1 LTRFPEVRLDNI
13 GQDDNPDGFVEFLQ
27 VYGVMNRL
35 RRLVDGLKLHAVKPE
50 ELQPMIANSRHCS
63 FYDKIKTMTEKKD
76 FTTDKKVINTRG
88 NSKSKKNVGAEEE
101 AVIDTGK
108 WDRCI
113 RESEKRWLLFWK
125 EEMDRGCEFIGVQ
138 LKLVKSGHTIRGIA
152 VNAYSFLLFQR
163 VIGRPP
169 LLSAILK
176 DLTTTEI
183 MSLNAIDYMKSVPS
197 ISGTYPNSWL
207 QNYLR
212 WRCEA
217 RGVSPSVFSNQ
228 KTSYTNVIAAMCD
241 MNIVRSSDKDV
252 ITANATAASMTFRKG
267 VNGERRASSLVEN
280 GEIHSYPRIL
290 LAMCVASKSFIMDFY
305 RDHQNDESNSW
316 DIEWF
321 RFGST
326 MTLLNQLLVG
336 VKRIANIVGQRTEL
350 WSLERFGTSQAW
362 VLDETP
368 IAADP
373 SESVK
378 VNMDSKDTGKSRL
391 ILKYLQHPSMTVP
404 FTMYLTRRK
413 FIGEVEFKKST
424 ASNLNHRG
432 SPLTP
437 EQLNVFNADIQRVF
451 LPGVMTCHVFRNCI
465 VTWAEKIGKSRSFRS
480 NLADYMQHDLK
491 LAENVYNL
499 FHASQ
504 VVESFGQV
512 G

>member
-1 LTRFPEVRLDNI
+1 
-13 GQDDNPDGFVEFLQ
+13 
-27 VYGVMNRL
+27 
-35 RRLVDGLKLHAVKPE
+35 
-50 ELQPMIANSRHCS
+50 
-63 FYDKIKTMTEKKD
+63 
-76 FTTDKKVINTRG
+76 
-88 NSKSKKNVGAEEE
+88 
-101 AVIDTGK
+101 
-108 WDRCI
+108 
-113 RESEKRWLLFWK
+113 
-125 EEMDRGCEFIGVQ
+125 
-138 LKLVKSGHTIRGIA
+138 
-152 VNAYSFLLFQR
+152 
-163 VIGRPP
+163 
-169 LLSAILK
+169 
-176 DLTTTEI
+176 
-183 MSLNAIDYMKSVPS
+183 
-197 ISGTYPNSWL
+197 
-207 QNYLR
+207 
-212 WRCEA
+212 
-217 RGVSPSVFSNQ
+217 
-228 KTSYTNVIAAMCD
+228 
-241 MNIVRSSDKDV
+241 
-252 ITANATAASMTFRKG
+252 MTFRKG

-504 VVESFGQV
+504 VVESFAHV
-512 G
+512 GSCKYLGYPAATELLLTKMNDVNAIEGGSLFDLQLDVEEEIVFVNALLWTFFYQLAPPVSGDIFDVKYCSEFQFPGDVDTSRISYCIQWLHDEIAGPVNTKHELDELRLDRAALDAVTAFMTKHHPNMPKSDLRDVFVGTGNGKITGEVFDRWYDTHFRAQKKRDLAKQGYQEKKKAKTDST